1 MRYLFLLFICTNLHA
16 QNNNNDVELSKKL
29 IDTTIVTSTGEQ
41 MRITQ
46 KSNQLPEVSISKK
59 NNMPNA
65 LSGKIYTQ
73 TYSMSNQS
81 GFDLYNAQLDN
92 MCVLKPDSSN
102 LASLKANVI
111 ITQPAKGG
119 TSYIISYPKS
129 QFKLIPKPN
138 KNNQKLLKL
147 LNSNK

>member
-73 TYSMSNQS
+73 TYSISNQS

-102 LASLKANVI
+102 LASLKANT
-111 ITQPAKGG
+111 ITKQPAKTG
-119 TSYIISYPKS
+119 TGFIIEYPKS
-129 QFKLIPKPN
+129 QFKLIPKLN
-138 KNNQKLLKL
+138 KTEEKLLKL
-147 LNSNK
+147 LNNKQ

>member
-16 QNNNNDVELSKKL
+16 QNKNIDVELSKKL

-73 TYSMSNQS
+73 TYSISNQS

-102 LASLKANVI
+102 LASLKANTI
-111 ITQPAKGG
+111 TTQPAKAG
-119 TSYIISYPKS
+119 TGFIIEYPKS
-129 QFKLIPKPN
+129 QFKLIPKLN
-138 KNNQKLLKL
+138 KSEEKLLKL
-147 LNSNK
+147 LNNKQ

>member
-73 TYSMSNQS
+73 TFIISNGS
-81 GFDLYNAQLDN
+81 GFDLYNAQVDN